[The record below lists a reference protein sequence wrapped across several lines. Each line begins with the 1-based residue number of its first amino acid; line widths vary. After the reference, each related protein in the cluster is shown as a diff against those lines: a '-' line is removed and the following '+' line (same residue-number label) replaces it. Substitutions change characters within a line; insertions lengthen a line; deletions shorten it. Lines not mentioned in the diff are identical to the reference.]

1 MGVALAGVA
10 LSCVLAWKN
19 LAMQGRIETLEA
31 SLKVREGELQGART
45 PSRVAEEAQVQYTE
59 NPADGNGEKVASE
72 PAASANAVGSYQ
84 ILKDLEADS
93 SEKLCAVSRSLE
105 SPRARPAIL
114 RQAAIAGFP

>member
-1 MGVALAGVA
+1 MTQEIMSARKHRILVVVALAGVA

-31 SLKVREGELQGART
+31 SLKEREGELQSART

-72 PAASANAVGSYQ
+72 PAP
-84 ILKDLEADS
+84 
-93 SEKLCAVSRSLE
+93 
-105 SPRARPAIL
+105 SPRGLPGAGCGRPL
-114 RQAAIAGFP
+114 